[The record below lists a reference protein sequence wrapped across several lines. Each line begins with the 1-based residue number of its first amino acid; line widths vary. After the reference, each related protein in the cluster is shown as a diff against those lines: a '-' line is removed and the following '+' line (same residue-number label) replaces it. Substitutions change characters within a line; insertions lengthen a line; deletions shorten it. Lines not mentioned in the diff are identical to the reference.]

1 MYLILSFYWLDII
14 YIAQDF
20 ISYNDSSNFFCWII
34 IILAFIFEIFAML
47 VFNEIIELNFFGLNL
62 NLKKNIIF
70 IGKDEV
76 YSIYYITE
84 EDSMIELDTIL

>member
-1 MYLILSFYWLDII
+1 
-14 YIAQDF
+14 
-20 ISYNDSSNFFCWII
+20 
-34 IILAFIFEIFAML
+34 ML